1 MLLIIV
7 SILFVIWTIDLVRR
21 AYLYRHSVGDAFAL
35 LMICIAAT
43 PLIAWLLIGKDY
55 LYD

>member
-21 AYLYRHSVGDAFAL
+21 AYLYRHSVGDAT
-35 LMICIAAT
+35 LMFFFCIAAT